1 MSQNQPAT
9 LGKYQIIREIARSND
24 IVYEAFDPVMNRRVA
39 LKELAVPHGST
50 DAQREDRLKRFL
62 REARA
67 AGSLVHPNIVT
78 IYEVSKEADR
88 HFIAMEFLDGR
99 TLRADLDSSG
109 FLPIPRAIE
118 IATSVLKGLSYAHSK
133 GVIHR
138 DIKPE
143 NIQLLENGQV
153 KITDFGI
160 ARLTFEPNLTMD
172 GQVFGTPSYM
182 SPEQING
189 KEIDVRTDLF
199 SVGTILYE
207 MIAGQKP
214 FAGDSVVAIT
224 YAIMNKQPDRP
235 TQATNEIWNVLWKAL
250 DKTPGMRYSSAD
262 EMVNSLEAAKHPTT
276 APPQDPNWN
285 PIANQSPQSAMP
297 QAFMTPYGQPQAQT
311 GPPPVLMQPSMTHY
325 QPYST
330 GQAQPP
336 PQQQPYGQPQANY
349 QPYNP
354 YQGQH
359 TQQGQQPY
367 QGVPRVPFPA
377 YYPPPPRKPLLSEEA
392 KTVMWKFLGFTV
404 ILAVLIGTILWGL
417 QLLSNTSA
425 PNMPSIPGVNSS
437 PSSANS
443 GGKAEAMGKAGQL
456 MQEAAF
462 EGEDQRRVNLWGEA
476 NKEWKKAADAVPSES
491 QTVYNL
497 AAQQYLVLAVSLRD
511 QGERVRARQA
521 ATNGLGFAMDNP
533 SMKRQ
538 LEMLLE
544 ELGA

>member
-78 IYEVSKEADR
+78 IYEVSREGDR
-88 HFIAMEFLDGR
+88 HYIAMEFLDGR

-160 ARLTFEPNLTMD
+160 ARLTFEPNITMD

-214 FAGDSVVAIT
+214 FGGDSVVAIT

-235 TQATNEIWNVLWKAL
+235 NQATNEIWNVLTRVL
-250 DKTPGMRYSSAD
+250 DKTPGMRYSTAD
-262 EMVNSLEAAKHPTT
+262 EMVNALEAAKHPS
-276 APPQDPNWN
+276 PQPAVDPNWN
-285 PIANQSPQSAMP
+285 PVVGQPSYQQPYQQQTMP
-297 QAFMTPYGQPQAQT
+297 QAFTTPYGQAPVQT

-325 QPYST
+325 QPYSQPQT
-330 GQAQPP
+330 GYQQ
-336 PQQQPYGQPQANY
+336 PQQTAYQ

-354 YQGQH
+354 YQGQAPAPP
-359 TQQGQQPY
+359 QGM
-367 QGVPRVPFPA
+367 PRVPFPA
-377 YYPPPPRKPLLSEEA
+377 YYPPPPKKPLLSEEA
-392 KTVMWKFLGFTV
+392 KTVMWKFLGFTAALAVFIGV
-404 ILAVLIGTILWGL
+404 ILYFL
-417 QLLSNTSA
+417 QLLSNAPA
-425 PNMPSIPGVNSS
+425 PNLPTIPGTQSNNAS
-437 PSSANS
+437 PSSGS
-443 GGKAEAMGKAGQL
+443 KAAALQNASRL
-456 MQEAAF
+456 MQEAAGD
-462 EGEDQRRVNLWGEA
+462 GENERRIALWDEANREWRKAAEAVPGEA
-476 NKEWKKAADAVPSES
+476 TSVYSEAAR
-491 QTVYNL
+491 QYWNL
-497 AAQQYLVLAVSLRD
+497 AVMLRD

-521 ATNGLGFAMDNP
+521 ANHGIGFAMDNP
-533 SMKRQ
+533 DMKRQ
-538 LEMLLE
+538 LEMLLQ